1 MENAAT
7 VKNDGTRQALERQAV
22 QRFWR
27 VISDGTEGGADARR
41 AALPAQDREGDP
53 GGWKC

>member
-41 AALPAQDREGDP
+41 AALPAHREGDP
-53 GGWKC
+53 GGFW